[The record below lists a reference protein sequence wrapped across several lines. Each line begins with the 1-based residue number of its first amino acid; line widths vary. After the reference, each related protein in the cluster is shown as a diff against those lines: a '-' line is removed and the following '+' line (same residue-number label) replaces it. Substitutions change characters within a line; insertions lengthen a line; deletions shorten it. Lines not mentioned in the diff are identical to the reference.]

1 MLINSIRNDFWKVV
15 VVSVLNLLVK
25 RRRNREQLHCQADL
39 HTSPV
44 YWTFMH
50 PQSGYPQTFRSP
62 ISSKQEGFSGLQVH
76 SCHSKRQSPKAL
88 RSHGCCAGARYRHRA
103 HTDPWEGLKGCR
115 EFLFPQQPVCIP
127 WNYCYTG
134 ELTEVWGFGIFNC

>member
-25 RRRNREQLHCQADL
+25 RRNREQLHCQADL

-76 SCHSKRQSPKAL
+76 SCHSKRQSPKAF

-103 HTDPWEGLKGCR
+103 HTDPWERPEGLQGV
-115 EFLFPQQPVCIP
+115 FIP
-127 WNYCYTG
+127 PAASLYSL
-134 ELTEVWGFGIFNC
+134 ELLLHWGVNRSLGFWHL